1 MSLTASRPPRD
12 AGPVRRV
19 VRDSWDRASRRRLDP
34 DGLPRL
40 ELPEDDLDDWRRDHP
55 LALALPVV
63 RRLLVEDVAGSGLL
77 VAIGDEHGRLLWVEG
92 DPTARRR
99 AEDMLF
105 VAGAGWSEARVG
117 TSAPGTALVLDR
129 GVQIRGDEH
138 WNHRVQAWS
147 CTAVPVHDPVDGHLI
162 GVVDITGD
170 DRAAGSMT
178 LPLVTATVAAVEA
191 HLALLRFAAA
201 GRAPARPSHHPV
213 RTVTPRPAAV
223 HPASARAAAT
233 GPTAT
238 TLTTLTTLGRDEAI
252 LSVGDGRIT
261 LGARHSEIMTLL
273 AHRAAGY
280 TAHELADAVYGDVDA
295 VTTLRPELVRLRH
308 VVEALDPTLVPLSR
322 PYRLPRPVALD
333 LDTLV
338 GLVDRGARR
347 AAVRADTGPAL
358 PASCAPGV
366 VALRAEVAATVR
378 DAVLTD
384 GSLGTLQA
392 FAESAAGRDDAGV
405 LFELLRRL
413 PPGSPRRPHLVA
425 HLEALDDQA

>member
-1 MSLTASRPPRD
+1 MPLTASRPPRD
-12 AGPVRRV
+12 VGPQRRV

-40 ELPEDDLDDWRRDHP
+40 ELPEDDLGDRRRDHP
-55 LALALPVV
+55 LAPALPVV
-63 RRLLVEDVAGSGLL
+63 RRLLVDDVAGSGLL

-92 DPTARRR
+92 DHTARRR

-105 VAGAGWSEARVG
+105 VAGAGWSEAQVG

-138 WNHRVQAWS
+138 WNHRVRAWS
-147 CTAVPVHDPVDGHLI
+147 CTAVPVHDPVDGRLI

-170 DRAAGSMT
+170 ERAAGSLT

-191 HLALLRFAAA
+191 HLALLGFAAV
-201 GRAPARPSHHPV
+201 GRAPTRTARHPV
-213 RTVTPRPAAV
+213 HPVPDSPA
-223 HPASARAAAT
+223 
-233 GPTAT
+233 G
-238 TLTTLTTLGRDEAI
+238 LTTLGRDEAV
-252 LSVGDGRIT
+252 LTVGDGRIA
-261 LGARHSEIMTLL
+261 LGARHSEIMALL
-273 AHRAAGY
+273 AHRPAGY

-295 VTTLRPELVRLRH
+295 VSTLRPEMVRLRH

-322 PYRLPRPVALD
+322 PYRLPRPVTLD

-338 GLVDRGARR
+338 GLVDRGAHR

-358 PASCAPGV
+358 PSSTAPGV

-378 DAVLTD
+378 DALLTG
-384 GSLGTLQA
+384 GSIDTLLSYS
-392 FAESAAGRDDAGV
+392 ESSTGRDDVRV
-405 LFELLRRL
+405 LLELLRRL
-413 PPGSPRRPHLVA
+413 PPGSPRRTHLVA
-425 HLEALDDQA
+425 HLEALENRS

>member
-12 AGPVRRV
+12 VGPLRRV
-19 VRDSWDRASRRRLDP
+19 VRDSWDRASRQRLDP

-63 RRLLVEDVAGSGLL
+63 RRLLVDDVAGSGLL

-92 DPTARRR
+92 DPAARRR

-170 DRAAGSMT
+170 ERAAGSMT

-201 GRAPARPSHHPV
+201 GRASARSTRHPLHV
-213 RTVTPRPAAV
+213 VSPRTTVTAA
-223 HPASARAAAT
+223 
-233 GPTAT
+233 
-238 TLTTLTTLGRDEAI
+238 LTTLGRDEAI
-252 LSVGDGRIT
+252 LAVGDGRIA

-273 AHRAAGY
+273 AHHPAGY

-295 VTTLRPELVRLRH
+295 VSTLRPEMVRLRH

-322 PYRLPRPVALD
+322 PYRLPRPVTLD

-338 GLVDRGARR
+338 GLVDRGAHR
-347 AAVRADTGPAL
+347 AAVRAGTGAAL
-358 PASCAPGV
+358 PSSTAPGV

-378 DAVLTD
+378 DALLTD
-384 GSLGTLQA
+384 GSIDTLLA
-392 FAESAAGRDDAGV
+392 YSESATGRDDVRV
-405 LFELLRRL
+405 LLELLRRL
-413 PPGSPRRPHLVA
+413 PPGSPRRTHLVA
-425 HLEALDDQA
+425 HLEALESRG

>member
-19 VRDSWDRASRRRLDP
+19 VRDSWDRASRHRLDP

-63 RRLLVEDVAGSGLL
+63 RRLLVDDVAGSGLL

-92 DPTARRR
+92 DPSARRR

-138 WNHRVQAWS
+138 WNHRVRAWS

-191 HLALLRFAAA
+191 HLALLRYAAA

-213 RTVTPRPAAV
+213 RTVSSRTSPAVA
-223 HPASARAAAT
+223 ASARGTA
-233 GPTAT
+233 PTAS
-238 TLTTLTTLGRDEAI
+238 TTLTTLGRDEAV

-273 AHRAAGY
+273 AHRATGY
-280 TAHELADAVYGDVDA
+280 TAPELADAVYGDVDA

-333 LDTLV
+333 LDALV

-358 PASCAPGV
+358 PASTAPGV

-384 GSLGTLQA
+384 GSLETLQA

-425 HLEALDDQA
+425 HLEALDDRA

>member
-1 MSLTASRPPRD
+1 MTLTASRPPRD
-12 AGPVRRV
+12 VGPQRRV
-19 VRDSWDRASRRRLDP
+19 VRDSWDRASRHRLDP

-63 RRLLVEDVAGSGLL
+63 RRLLVDDVAGSGLL
-77 VAIGDEHGRLLWVEG
+77 VAVGDEHGRLLWVEG
-92 DPTARRR
+92 DPAARRR

-138 WNHRVQAWS
+138 WNHRVRAWS

-170 DRAAGSMT
+170 ERAAGSLT

-191 HLALLRFAAA
+191 HLALLGFDAA
-201 GRAPARPSHHPV
+201 GRAPTRAPRHPV
-213 RTVTPRPAAV
+213 HPV
-223 HPASARAAAT
+223 HP
-233 GPTAT
+233 GPDAPAG
-238 TLTTLTTLGRDEAI
+238 LTTLGRDEAV
-252 LSVGDGRIT
+252 LTVGEGRIA
-261 LGARHSEIMTLL
+261 LGARHSEIMALL
-273 AHRAAGY
+273 AHRPAGY

-295 VTTLRPELVRLRH
+295 VSTLRPEMVRLRH

-322 PYRLPRPVALD
+322 PYRLPRPVTLD

-338 GLVDRGARR
+338 GLVDRGAHR

-358 PASCAPGV
+358 PSSTAPGV
-366 VALRAEVAATVR
+366 VELRAEVAATVR
-378 DAVLTD
+378 DALLTG
-384 GSLGTLQA
+384 GSIDTLLSYS
-392 FAESAAGRDDAGV
+392 ESTAGRDDVRV
-405 LFELLRRL
+405 LLELLRRL
-413 PPGSPRRPHLVA
+413 PPGSPRRTHLVA
-425 HLEALDDQA
+425 HLEALENRG

>member
-1 MSLTASRPPRD
+1 MPLTASRPPRD
-12 AGPVRRV
+12 VGPQRRV

-40 ELPEDDLDDWRRDHP
+40 ELPEDDLDDRRRDHP
-55 LALALPVV
+55 LAPALPVV
-63 RRLLVEDVAGSGLL
+63 RRLLVDDVAGSGLL

-92 DPTARRR
+92 DHTARRR

-105 VAGAGWSEARVG
+105 VAGAGWSEAQVG

-138 WNHRVQAWS
+138 WNHRVRAWS
-147 CTAVPVHDPVDGHLI
+147 CTAVPVHDPVDGRLI

-170 DRAAGSMT
+170 ERAAGSLT

-191 HLALLRFAAA
+191 HLALLGFAAV
-201 GRAPARPSHHPV
+201 GRVPTRTAQHPV
-213 RTVTPRPAAV
+213 HPVPDSPA
-223 HPASARAAAT
+223 
-233 GPTAT
+233 G
-238 TLTTLTTLGRDEAI
+238 LTTLGRDEAV
-252 LSVGDGRIT
+252 LTVGDGRIA
-261 LGARHSEIMTLL
+261 LGARHSEIMALL
-273 AHRAAGY
+273 AHRPAGY

-295 VTTLRPELVRLRH
+295 VSTLRPEMVRLRH

-322 PYRLPRPVALD
+322 PYRLPRPVTLD

-338 GLVDRGARR
+338 GLVDRGAHR

-358 PASCAPGV
+358 PSSTAPGV

-378 DAVLTD
+378 DALLTG
-384 GSLGTLQA
+384 GSIDTLLTYS
-392 FAESAAGRDDAGV
+392 ESTTGRDDVRV
-405 LFELLRRL
+405 LLELLRRL
-413 PPGSPRRPHLVA
+413 PPGSPRRTHLVA
-425 HLEALDDQA
+425 HLEALENRS